1 MISCRT
7 VALAVHTSEPI
18 VFSRVP
24 FLNPGDGPLCV
35 FRNESVGILAGVSQG
50 REVFPGS
57 GVAEHDADISKEA
70 GTLDP
75 LDGGLPEEVAKVLV
89 GESEEV
95 S

>member
-1 MISCRT
+1 
-7 VALAVHTSEPI
+7 
-18 VFSRVP
+18 
-24 FLNPGDGPLCV
+24 
-35 FRNESVGILAGVSQG
+35 SQG